1 MGAKNQDC
9 GAQLMAASKKSPGYF
24 PQGEATNAIEK
35 ERTKTPAAKIS

>member
-1 MGAKNQDC
+1 MEAKNQDC
-9 GAQLMAASKKSPGYF
+9 GLQLMAASKKSPGYF